1 MNIFQKAARAFGSV
15 FGKTYIEPGWQP
27 LLELVESEEH
37 FKHRPLIA
45 NEQVSWVYACI
56 RRIAMSVM
64 SANLRLY
71 QTNTEGEWKEIDS
84 HPILDL
90 LHEPNPFLSKNEF
103 FFLLAQFIE
112 LTGESNWW
120 KIRDEFGRFVGLS
133 PLNPL
138 KMELKLENNWPSHWI
153 YRTTDEKGVL
163 RQIRLEMRD
172 VMQVK
177 LPNPRR
183 PFRGLSPISAA
194 APSIDSYFY
203 SATWSRRFFKN
214 SAVPSAAIV
223 SEKPLSQTQYERLR
237 AEIDTK
243 YRGMSNAHK
252 VLLLENNVKF
262 QPITMSMKDM
272 QLLELKKF
280 NREEIAAIF
289 GVPLAKLGIVEDVN
303 RASAEQLDITYS
315 KETITPLLRM
325 IEETLTRSLLKS
337 EGTSNLVF
345 SFDSVVPKNTMVET
359 AKHTAYLDRSV
370 LTINEVRKELGLPP
384 VEWGDKPFKK
394 NEEPAKTEPKKVMT

>member
-1 MNIFQKAARAFGSV
+1 M
-15 FGKTYIEPGWQP
+15 
-27 LLELVESEEH
+27 
-37 FKHRPLIA
+37 
-45 NEQVSWVYACI
+45 
-56 RRIAMSVM
+56 
-64 SANLRLY
+64 
-71 QTNTEGEWKEIDS
+71 
-84 HPILDL
+84 
-90 LHEPNPFLSKNEF
+90 
-103 FFLLAQFIE
+103 
-112 LTGESNWW
+112 
-120 KIRDEFGRFVGLS
+120 
-133 PLNPL
+133 NPL
-138 KMELKLENNWPSHWI
+138 KMELKFEDTWPSHWI
-153 YRTTDEKGVL
+153 YRTTNERGML
-163 RQIRLEMRD
+163 LEIKLDMKD
-172 VMQVK
+172 VMQIK
-177 LPNPRR
+177 LPNPRQ
-183 PFRGLSPISAA
+183 PYRGLSPISAA

-203 SATWSRRFFKN
+203 SSTWSRRFFKN

-237 AEIDTK
+237 GEIDTK

-315 KETITPLLRM
+315 KETITPILGM
-325 IEETLTRSLLKS
+325 IEESLTRSLLKS
-337 EGTSNLVF
+337 EGVSNLVL